1 MLSKVFVHL
10 GKLDKDSQT
19 FESERSAVEAMAFGG
34 KRVALKSKGTNNALW
49 F

>member
-19 FESERSAVEAMAFGG
+19 FESEVLSKQWHLVE
-34 KRVALKSKGTNNALW
+34 KGLL
-49 F
+49 

>member
-19 FESERSAVEAMAFGG
+19 FESEVLSKQWYFVG
-34 KRVALKSKGTNNALW
+34 KALL
-49 F
+49 